1 MSPTVAIA
9 FCVFLAI
16 ATLAVVIAT
25 VSKGWLGQ

>member
-16 ATLAVVIAT
+16 VTLAVVIAT